1 MGKGSQSILG
11 VTIDPLTMDQAADHI
26 IRQAQVK
33 EGPASY
39 VVKPYVEFFD
49 RAHRDPEVRTLLNQ
63 AWLHLPEGVS
73 TQWAA
78 TYLQGRPSL
87 IRALRLAVSIVVNPR
102 AISRPIPEKF
112 GGTVFTWK
120 LLEACSAQ
128 KLRVYLIGSPRGNG
142 IEITARAIK
151 QHLPQ
156 LEIAGTWPGQ
166 WGGISGEQLRQR
178 LRTAP
183 IEAKVLA
190 DLQSRKPH
198 IILVAMGF
206 PLQEELMAK
215 LAPQLSAGVLI
226 GEGGTF
232 DYASFGGTRT
242 KAPRLLQRIGLEWLW
257 RLLLEPS
264 RWRRQLAVPRFMW
277 KVYRESQ
284 ASIKTL
290 SSRS

>member
-1 MGKGSQSILG
+1 MATSQTILG
-11 VTIDPLTMDQAADHI
+11 VTIDPLTMQQASDLI
-26 IRQAQVK
+26 IKQAQTK
-33 EGPASY
+33 GGQASY

-49 RAHRDPEVRTLLNQ
+49 RAHRDADIRTLLNQ
-63 AWLHLPEGVS
+63 AWLRLPEGVS

-78 TYLQGRPSL
+78 AYLQGPPSL
-87 IRALRLAVSIVVNPR
+87 MRAVRLAVSIVANPK
-102 AISRPIPEKF
+102 AISKPIPEKF

-128 KLRVYLIGSPRGNG
+128 GLRVYLIGSPRGNE
-142 IEITARAIK
+142 IEITAQTIRR
-151 QHLPQ
+151 HLPQ
-156 LEIAGTWPGQ
+156 LEITGTWPGQ
-166 WGGISGEQLRQR
+166 WGGMSGEQLRQR

-190 DLQSRKPH
+190 DIMERKPD

-215 LAPQLSAGVLI
+215 LAPQLPGGVLI

-232 DYASFGGTRT
+232 DYESFGGTRA
-242 KAPRLLQRIGLEWLW
+242 KAPTFIQRIGLEWLW
-257 RLLLEPS
+257 RLVLEPS
-264 RWRRQLAVPRFMW
+264 RWKRQLAVPRFMW

-284 ASIKTL
+284 APAKTL